1 MVILN
6 FFISFHLLYLNQNG
20 GMLESLSDMAEHGGD
35 DAAAATADG
44 IEDGVASGAAGG
56 GISVLGMNMNMNAEM
71 SADAG
76 AGAAEEMGF
85 DVLEIGE
92 GVWMDFGVGG
102 GGGGDGE
109 GAGVWGALES
119 ELEDALEG
127 VGDEVLVLYLV
138 GVELLYSIV

>member
-1 MVILN
+1 
-6 FFISFHLLYLNQNG
+6 
-20 GMLESLSDMAEHGGD
+20 MLESLSDISEHGD

-56 GISVLGMNMNMNAEM
+56 GISVLGINMNMNAEM

-85 DVLEIGE
+85 DVLDIGE
-92 GVWMDFGVGG
+92 GVWMDFGVGAGAG
-102 GGGGDGE
+102 GGGGGE

-119 ELEDALEG
+119 ELEDAGLEDALEG
-127 VGDEVLVLYLV
+127 VEDEVLMLYSV
-138 GVELLYSIV
+138 GVKVLMYSIVQCVRKVGDR